1 MHPPTNSF
9 VESSSQPANQGA
21 VGRGAWEGEEEERG
35 VAGKGL
41 QLEGGPHSHQTA
53 DRLITVPS
61 GTNATNGSDL
71 LAHL

>member
-1 MHPPTNSF
+1 M
-9 VESSSQPANQGA
+9 
-21 VGRGAWEGEEEERG
+21 GRGAWEGEEEERG

-61 GTNATNGSDL
+61 GTNTTNGSDL